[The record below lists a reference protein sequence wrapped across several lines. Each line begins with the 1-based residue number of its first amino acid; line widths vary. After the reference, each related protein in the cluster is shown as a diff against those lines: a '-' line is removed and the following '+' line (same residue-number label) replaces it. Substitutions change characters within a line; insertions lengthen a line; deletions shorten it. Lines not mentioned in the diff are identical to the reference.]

1 MKKNSV
7 LILGSSGMLG
17 IEVLKE
23 LSSNPAIKV
32 YATYRKRRDL
42 KIIKK
47 IVGKKFQS
55 ISWYKF
61 AIDGK
66 YELSLKK
73 IIKKKRLCN

>member
-66 YELSLKK
+66 YELSLK
-73 IIKKKRLCN
+73 NN